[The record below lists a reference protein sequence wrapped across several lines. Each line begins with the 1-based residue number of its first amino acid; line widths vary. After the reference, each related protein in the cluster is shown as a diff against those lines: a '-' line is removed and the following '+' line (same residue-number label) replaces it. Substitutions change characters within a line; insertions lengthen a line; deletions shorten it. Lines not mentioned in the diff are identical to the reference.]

1 MEMFIVIALIAIA
14 AAAVS
19 IAANWKI
26 LVKAGEPGWKCLIPV
41 YGGYVFTKV
50 AWEGWVF
57 WAQIILGV
65 LSYVTKAIPVLSTV
79 LSLIA
84 AVLSIFFFYNLAVRF
99 GKGIGF
105 TIGLIFLCPIFLLI
119 LAFGSS
125 QYKIPENYKTLG
137 DIIKQY
143 PKVEKALNWALDHAM
158 IIIIIA
164 MAIYVQIMKPTFF
177 SVPSLVNIV
186 SLTAARL
193 PMALGVAGCI
203 VLAGTDLSGGRVAG
217 MTAFIAAI
225 LLQKVGANGKILA
238 DIGPQPLLLVL
249 LLVMIVGALV
259 GSVNGFCMGKFKL
272 HPFIVTLA
280 TQMITYGVYLTISN
294 SKQVSSLDTSYT
306 TSFVTKPLFKIGPTS
321 VMTYVLLAIILTGVM
336 WVVWN
341 KTTFGKNMFAVGSNE
356 EAARVSG
363 VNVLATIIGTFM
375 IAGALYGYTGFVEA
389 ARLGS
394 STATLGLNYESD
406 AIAAVVIG
414 GVSFV
419 GGTGKISGVVLG
431 VFMMQLIM
439 SGMTFLG
446 ISGNV
451 TYIIKGAVILF
462 ACILDMRKYMTK
474 K

>member
-1 MEMFIVIALIAIA
+1 MSEKLDAIKA
-14 AAAVS
+14 MSAKERHKAAV
-19 IAANWKI
+19 
-26 LVKAGEPGWKCLIPV
+26 
-41 YGGYVFTKV
+41 
-50 AWEGWVF
+50 
-57 WAQIILGV
+57 
-65 LSYVTKAIPVLSTV
+65 
-79 LSLIA
+79 
-84 AVLSIFFFYNLAVRF
+84 
-99 GKGIGF
+99 
-105 TIGLIFLCPIFLLI
+105 
-119 LAFGSS
+119 
-125 QYKIPENYKTLG
+125 
-137 DIIKQY
+137 
-143 PKVEKALNWALDHAM
+143 NWALDHAM
-158 IIIIIA
+158 IIIIVA
-164 MAIYVQIMKPTFF
+164 LAIYVQIQKPTFF
-177 SVPSLVNIV
+177 SVPSLVNII

-238 DIGPQPLLLVL
+238 DLGPQPLFLVII
-249 LLVMIVGALV
+249 LVMIVGALV
-259 GSVNGFCMGKFKL
+259 GMVNGFCMGKFKL

-294 SKQVSSLDTSYT
+294 SKQVSSLDPSYT

-321 VMTYVLLAIILTGVM
+321 VMTYVLLAVILTAIM
-336 WVVWN
+336 WVIWN

-419 GGTGKISGVVLG
+419 GGTGKISGVILG

>member
-1 MEMFIVIALIAIA
+1 MSEKLEAIKA
-14 AAAVS
+14 MSAKERHKAAV
-19 IAANWKI
+19 
-26 LVKAGEPGWKCLIPV
+26 
-41 YGGYVFTKV
+41 
-50 AWEGWVF
+50 
-57 WAQIILGV
+57 
-65 LSYVTKAIPVLSTV
+65 
-79 LSLIA
+79 
-84 AVLSIFFFYNLAVRF
+84 
-99 GKGIGF
+99 
-105 TIGLIFLCPIFLLI
+105 
-119 LAFGSS
+119 
-125 QYKIPENYKTLG
+125 
-137 DIIKQY
+137 
-143 PKVEKALNWALDHAM
+143 NWALDHAM
-158 IIIIIA
+158 IIIIVA
-164 MAIYVQIMKPTFF
+164 LAIYVQIQKPTFF
-177 SVPSLVNIV
+177 SVPSLVNII

-238 DIGPQPLLLVL
+238 DIGPQPLFLVII
-249 LLVMIVGALV
+249 LVMIVGALV
-259 GSVNGFCMGKFKL
+259 GMVNGFCMGKFKL

-294 SKQVSSLDTSYT
+294 SKQVSSLDPSYT

-321 VMTYVLLAIILTGVM
+321 VMTYVLLAVILTAIM
-336 WVVWN
+336 WVIWN

-419 GGTGKISGVVLG
+419 GGTGKISGVILG

>member
-1 MEMFIVIALIAIA
+1 MSAKLDAFKAMPLKEKRQ
-14 AAAVS
+14 AV
-19 IAANWKI
+19 
-26 LVKAGEPGWKCLIPV
+26 V
-41 YGGYVFTKV
+41 
-50 AWEGWVF
+50 
-57 WAQIILGV
+57 
-65 LSYVTKAIPVLSTV
+65 
-79 LSLIA
+79 
-84 AVLSIFFFYNLAVRF
+84 
-99 GKGIGF
+99 
-105 TIGLIFLCPIFLLI
+105 
-119 LAFGSS
+119 
-125 QYKIPENYKTLG
+125 
-137 DIIKQY
+137 
-143 PKVEKALNWALDHAM
+143 NWALDHAM

-177 SVPSLVNIV
+177 SVPSLVNII

-225 LLQKVGANGKILA
+225 LLQKVGANGKILEG
-238 DIGPQPLLLVL
+238 IGPQPLILVL
-249 LLVMIVGALV
+249 LIVMVVGALV
-259 GSVNGFCMGKFKL
+259 GMVNGFCMGKFKL

-306 TSFVTKPLFKIGPTS
+306 TSFVTRPLFKIGPTS
-321 VMTYVLLAIILTGVM
+321 VMTYVLLAIILTAVM

-363 VNVLATIIGTFM
+363 VNVLMTIVGTFM

>member
-1 MEMFIVIALIAIA
+1 MSAKLD
-14 AAAVS
+14 
-19 IAANWKI
+19 
-26 LVKAGEPGWKCLIPV
+26 
-41 YGGYVFTKV
+41 
-50 AWEGWVF
+50 
-57 WAQIILGV
+57 
-65 LSYVTKAIPVLSTV
+65 
-79 LSLIA
+79 
-84 AVLSIFFFYNLAVRF
+84 
-99 GKGIGF
+99 
-105 TIGLIFLCPIFLLI
+105 
-119 LAFGSS
+119 AF
-125 QYKIPENYKTLG
+125 
-137 DIIKQY
+137 
-143 PKVEKALNWALDHAM
+143 KALPAKDKQRAVINWLLDHAM
-158 IIIIIA
+158 IIIILLLA
-164 MAIYVQIMKPTFF
+164 VYVQIQKPAFF
-177 SVPSLVNIV
+177 SVPSLVNIL

-225 LLQKVGANGKILA
+225 LLQKVGANGKVLENV
-238 DIGPQPLLLVL
+238 GPQPLILVL
-249 LLVMIVGALV
+249 LLVMVVGSIVGL
-259 GSVNGFCMGKFKL
+259 VNGYCMGKFKL

-280 TQMITYGVYLTISN
+280 TQMITYGAYLTISN
-294 SKQVSSLDTSYT
+294 SKQVSSLDPSYT
-306 TSFVTKPLFKIGPTS
+306 TSFVTKPLFKIGTTS
-321 VMTYVLLAIILTGVM
+321 VMTYVLLAIILTAVM

-363 VNVLATIIGTFM
+363 VNVLATIIGVFM
-375 IAGALYGYTGFVEA
+375 MAGALYGYTGFVEA

-406 AIAAVVIG
+406 AIAAAVIG

-419 GGTGKISGVVLG
+419 GGTGKISGVILG

-462 ACILDMRKYMTK
+462 ACILDMRKYRTK

>member
-1 MEMFIVIALIAIA
+1 MSAKLDAFKAMPLKEKRQ
-14 AAAVS
+14 AV
-19 IAANWKI
+19 
-26 LVKAGEPGWKCLIPV
+26 V
-41 YGGYVFTKV
+41 
-50 AWEGWVF
+50 
-57 WAQIILGV
+57 
-65 LSYVTKAIPVLSTV
+65 
-79 LSLIA
+79 
-84 AVLSIFFFYNLAVRF
+84 
-99 GKGIGF
+99 
-105 TIGLIFLCPIFLLI
+105 
-119 LAFGSS
+119 
-125 QYKIPENYKTLG
+125 
-137 DIIKQY
+137 
-143 PKVEKALNWALDHAM
+143 NWALDHAM

-177 SVPSLVNIV
+177 SVPSLVNII

-225 LLQKVGANGKILA
+225 LLQKVGANGKILEG
-238 DIGPQPLLLVL
+238 IGPQPLILVL
-249 LLVMIVGALV
+249 LIVMVVGALV
-259 GSVNGFCMGKFKL
+259 GMVNGFCMGKFKL

-306 TSFVTKPLFKIGPTS
+306 TSFVTRPLFKIGPTS
-321 VMTYVLLAIILTGVM
+321 VMTYVLLAIILTAVM

-363 VNVLATIIGTFM
+363 VNVLMTIVGTFM

-419 GGTGKISGVVLG
+419 GGTGKISGVILG

>member
-1 MEMFIVIALIAIA
+1 MSAKLD
-14 AAAVS
+14 
-19 IAANWKI
+19 
-26 LVKAGEPGWKCLIPV
+26 
-41 YGGYVFTKV
+41 
-50 AWEGWVF
+50 
-57 WAQIILGV
+57 
-65 LSYVTKAIPVLSTV
+65 
-79 LSLIA
+79 
-84 AVLSIFFFYNLAVRF
+84 
-99 GKGIGF
+99 
-105 TIGLIFLCPIFLLI
+105 
-119 LAFGSS
+119 AF
-125 QYKIPENYKTLG
+125 
-137 DIIKQY
+137 
-143 PKVEKALNWALDHAM
+143 KALSAKDKQRAIVNWALDHAM

-164 MAIYVQIMKPTFF
+164 MAIYVQIMKPAFF
-177 SVPSLVNIV
+177 SVPSLVNII

-225 LLQKVGANGKILA
+225 LLQKVGANGKILEG
-238 DIGPQPLLLVL
+238 IGPQPLILVII
-249 LLVMIVGALV
+249 LVMIVGAMV
-259 GSVNGFCMGKFKL
+259 GMVNGFCMGKFKL

-306 TSFVTKPLFKIGPTS
+306 TSFVTRPLFKIGPTS
-321 VMTYVLLAIILTGVM
+321 VMTYVLLAVILTAIM

-363 VNVLATIIGTFM
+363 VNVLATIVGTFM

-419 GGTGKISGVVLG
+419 GGTGKISGVILG

>member
-1 MEMFIVIALIAIA
+1 MSAKLD
-14 AAAVS
+14 
-19 IAANWKI
+19 
-26 LVKAGEPGWKCLIPV
+26 
-41 YGGYVFTKV
+41 
-50 AWEGWVF
+50 
-57 WAQIILGV
+57 
-65 LSYVTKAIPVLSTV
+65 
-79 LSLIA
+79 
-84 AVLSIFFFYNLAVRF
+84 
-99 GKGIGF
+99 
-105 TIGLIFLCPIFLLI
+105 
-119 LAFGSS
+119 AF
-125 QYKIPENYKTLG
+125 
-137 DIIKQY
+137 
-143 PKVEKALNWALDHAM
+143 KALSAKDKQRAIVNWALDHAM

-164 MAIYVQIMKPTFF
+164 MAIYVQIMKPAFF
-177 SVPSLVNIV
+177 SVPSLVNII

-225 LLQKVGANGKILA
+225 LLQKVGANGKILEG
-238 DIGPQPLLLVL
+238 IGPQPLVLVII
-249 LLVMIVGALV
+249 LVMIVGAMV
-259 GSVNGFCMGKFKL
+259 GMVNGFCMGKFKL

-280 TQMITYGVYLTISN
+280 TQMITYGTYLTISN

-306 TSFVTKPLFKIGPTS
+306 TSFVTRPLFKIGPTS
-321 VMTYVLLAIILTGVM
+321 VMTYVLLAVILTCVM

-363 VNVLATIIGTFM
+363 VNVLATIVGTFM

-419 GGTGKISGVVLG
+419 GGTGKISGVILG

>member
-1 MEMFIVIALIAIA
+1 MSQKLE
-14 AAAVS
+14 
-19 IAANWKI
+19 
-26 LVKAGEPGWKCLIPV
+26 
-41 YGGYVFTKV
+41 
-50 AWEGWVF
+50 
-57 WAQIILGV
+57 
-65 LSYVTKAIPVLSTV
+65 
-79 LSLIA
+79 
-84 AVLSIFFFYNLAVRF
+84 
-99 GKGIGF
+99 
-105 TIGLIFLCPIFLLI
+105 
-119 LAFGSS
+119 AF
-125 QYKIPENYKTLG
+125 
-137 DIIKQY
+137 
-143 PKVEKALNWALDHAM
+143 KALSAKDKKNAVVNWMLDHAM
-158 IIIIIA
+158 IIIIVLLA
-164 MAIYVQIMKPTFF
+164 FYVQLMKPAFF

-203 VLAGTDLSGGRVAG
+203 VLAGTDLSGGRIAG

-225 LLQKVGANGKILA
+225 LLQKVGANGKILENV
-238 DIGPQPLLLVL
+238 GPQPLILVIV
-249 LLVMIVGALV
+249 LVMIVGALV
-259 GSVNGFCMGKFKL
+259 GMINGYCMGKFKL

-280 TQMITYGVYLTISN
+280 TQMMTYGAYLTISN
-294 SKQVSSLDTSYT
+294 SKQVSSLDASYT
-306 TSFVTKPLFKIGPTS
+306 TSFVTRPLFKIGPTS
-321 VMTYVLLAIILTGVM
+321 VMTYVLLAAILTAIM

-363 VNVLATIIGTFM
+363 VNVLATIVGTFM
-375 IAGALYGYTGFVEA
+375 IAGAMYGYTGFVEA

-419 GGTGKISGVVLG
+419 GGTGKISGVILG

-462 ACILDMRKYMTK
+462 ACILDMRKYRTK

>member
-1 MEMFIVIALIAIA
+1 MSQKLE
-14 AAAVS
+14 
-19 IAANWKI
+19 
-26 LVKAGEPGWKCLIPV
+26 
-41 YGGYVFTKV
+41 
-50 AWEGWVF
+50 
-57 WAQIILGV
+57 
-65 LSYVTKAIPVLSTV
+65 
-79 LSLIA
+79 
-84 AVLSIFFFYNLAVRF
+84 
-99 GKGIGF
+99 
-105 TIGLIFLCPIFLLI
+105 
-119 LAFGSS
+119 AF
-125 QYKIPENYKTLG
+125 
-137 DIIKQY
+137 
-143 PKVEKALNWALDHAM
+143 KALSAKDKKNAVVNWMLDHAM
-158 IIIIIA
+158 IIIIVLLA
-164 MAIYVQIMKPTFF
+164 FYVQLMKPAFF

-203 VLAGTDLSGGRVAG
+203 VLAGTDLSGGRIAG
-217 MTAFIAAI
+217 MTAYIAAI
-225 LLQKVGANGKILA
+225 LLQKVGANGKILENV
-238 DIGPQPLLLVL
+238 GPQPLILVIV
-249 LLVMIVGALV
+249 LVMIVGALV
-259 GSVNGFCMGKFKL
+259 GMINGYCMGKFKL

-280 TQMITYGVYLTISN
+280 TQMMTYGAYLTISN
-294 SKQVSSLDTSYT
+294 SKQVSSLDASYT
-306 TSFVTKPLFKIGPTS
+306 TSFVTRPLFKIGPTS
-321 VMTYVLLAIILTGVM
+321 VMTYVLLAAILTAIM

-363 VNVLATIIGTFM
+363 VNVLATIVGTFM

-419 GGTGKISGVVLG
+419 GGTGKISGVILG

-462 ACILDMRKYMTK
+462 ACILDMRKYRTK

>member
-1 MEMFIVIALIAIA
+1 MSAKRE
-14 AAAVS
+14 
-19 IAANWKI
+19 
-26 LVKAGEPGWKCLIPV
+26 
-41 YGGYVFTKV
+41 
-50 AWEGWVF
+50 
-57 WAQIILGV
+57 
-65 LSYVTKAIPVLSTV
+65 
-79 LSLIA
+79 
-84 AVLSIFFFYNLAVRF
+84 
-99 GKGIGF
+99 
-105 TIGLIFLCPIFLLI
+105 
-119 LAFGSS
+119 AF
-125 QYKIPENYKTLG
+125 
-137 DIIKQY
+137 
-143 PKVEKALNWALDHAM
+143 KALPAKDKRHAVVNWILDHAM
-158 IIIIIA
+158 ILIIVLL
-164 MAIYVQIMKPTFF
+164 AIYVQIQKPAFF
-177 SVPSLVNIV
+177 SVPSLVNIL

-217 MTAFIAAI
+217 MTAFVAAI
-225 LLQKVGANGKILA
+225 LLQKVGANGKILEG
-238 DIGPQPLLLVL
+238 IGPQPLVLVI
-249 LLVMIVGALV
+249 LLVMVIGAIVGM
-259 GSVNGFCMGKFKL
+259 VNGYCMGKFKL

-280 TQMITYGVYLTISN
+280 TQMITYGAYLTISN
-294 SKQVSSLDTSYT
+294 SKQVSSLDPSYT
-306 TSFVTKPLFKIGPTS
+306 TSFVTRPLFKIGTTS
-321 VMTYVLLAIILTGVM
+321 VMTYVLLAVILTAVM

-363 VNVLATIIGTFM
+363 VNVLATIIGVFM
-375 IAGALYGYTGFVEA
+375 LAGALYGYTGFVEA

-406 AIAAVVIG
+406 AIAAAVIG

-419 GGTGKISGVVLG
+419 GGTGRISGVILG

-462 ACILDMRKYMTK
+462 ACILDMRKYRAK